1 MPEPRHQPVLLE
13 AVVELFR
20 PCAAGLVVDATVG
33 LGGHTEALLRAFPEV
48 RVLGLDVDPQAL
60 ALAAKRLAPFGE
72 RVELAHA
79 SYTSLEQLLH
89 QRGEQASGVLFDL
102 GVSSLQLDSPER
114 GFSFRLEGPLDM
126 RFGKEG
132 PTLAEILSATSEPE
146 LAFWLATYGEEKR
159 AHAIA
164 RAILRA
170 LREGHLRTTLDLRR
184 AVWSVTGPKRGP
196 IDPATRTFQAL
207 RIVTNRELSGLSPA
221 LEAAAR
227 SLRPAGRLVVLAYHS
242 LEDRIVK
249 TTLRRLSGRCVCPP
263 GNPSCTC
270 NPEELL
276 EVVTKKP
283 VVPDPEEVRQNPRAR
298 SAKMRAAERKP

>member
-1 MPEPRHQPVLLE
+1 MPEPRHQPVLVE

-20 PCAAGLVVDATVG
+20 PCAAGLFVDATVG
-33 LGGHTEALLRAFPEV
+33 LGGHAEALLRAFSEV

-60 ALAAKRLAPFGE
+60 ALAAERLAPYGE
-72 RVELAHA
+72 RVELVHA
-79 SYTSLEQLLH
+79 SYTSLQQLLH

-126 RFGKEG
+126 RFSRQG
-132 PTLAEILSATSEPE
+132 PTLADILAGTSEPE
-146 LAFWLATYGEEKR
+146 LASWLATYGEEKK
-159 AHAIA
+159 AYPIA

-170 LREGHLRTTLDLRR
+170 LHRGQLRTTLDLRR

-221 LEAAAR
+221 LEGAAR
-227 SLRPAGRLVVLAYHS
+227 ALRPAGRLLVLAYHS

-263 GNPSCTC
+263 GSASCTC
-270 NPEELL
+270 HPEELL

-298 SAKMRAAERKP
+298 SAKLRGAERKP